1 MENRAE
7 LKDLRRLKRKQWA
20 VSAGVLCATGWA
32 SYQLFKWMQP
42 TEEQNAEIMAK
53 MDPIKLKEV
62 QDANQKLMDHLR
74 IVANSDKPLGY
85 YERKWKEHQFNKLR
99 VEYPYEKRE
108 EHPHLFPE
116 DKQLQERVRATKGAL
131 KTN

>member
-62 QDANQKLMDHLR
+62 QDANQ
-74 IVANSDKPLGY
+74 
-85 YERKWKEHQFNKLR
+85 
-99 VEYPYEKRE
+99 
-108 EHPHLFPE
+108 
-116 DKQLQERVRATKGAL
+116 
-131 KTN
+131 